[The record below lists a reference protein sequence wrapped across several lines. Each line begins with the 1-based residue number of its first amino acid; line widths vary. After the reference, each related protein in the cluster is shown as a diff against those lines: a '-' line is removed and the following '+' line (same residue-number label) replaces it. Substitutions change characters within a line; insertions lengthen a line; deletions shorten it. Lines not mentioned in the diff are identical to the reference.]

1 MENIANIQVIQNIV
15 YIISS
20 VMFILGIKMLGKE
33 ATAVKGNYL
42 SALAMFSAVGITCL
56 SLDIDIKI
64 ILAGVLL
71 GGLIGSLI
79 AIKVKMTAIPEM
91 VALFNGFG
99 GLATFLIAWSQ
110 FNEPSNSMFQHILI
124 MLTIYIGGITFSGS
138 LIAYGKLSEK
148 LKLGKGSMITNIF
161 ISFFYLSMPA
171 LIYVGAEPYLSGF
184 IPQIPSYFAIFLVL
198 TLVAGIGFV
207 MPIGGGDMP
216 VVISLLNSLSGIAA
230 AFAGLL
236 LLNNVLIVAGS
247 LVGASG
253 LILTIIMAKAMN
265 RTITNILFV
274 GYASASQ
281 ANSSEE
287 QGEVKPIT
295 PDDAYLI
302 LENASSVLVVPGYGM
317 AVAQAQHVVRE
328 MGELLEE
335 NGTEVKYG
343 IHPVAG
349 RMPGHMNVLL
359 AEANVSY
366 DLLAEPDDVNP
377 SMDTIDVAI
386 VIGANDVVNPS
397 ATEEEGSPIYGMP
410 IIEVHNAK
418 TVFVLKRSMSSG
430 FAGVQNP
437 LFFKENTRMLFGDAK
452 ALFHDVIVTL
462 GMFSLFSLEIN
473 LSIIAAVL
481 TIVGYSMNDT
491 VVIFDRV
498 RENLRKYSDI
508 KIYELTNISINET
521 LSRTLLTS
529 ITTLLALLAIYF
541 FGGEILRGFS
551 FAMILGVIFG
561 TYSSIYIANTV
572 LVRLN
577 VTQKTVLREENK
589 D

>member
-1 MENIANIQVIQNIV
+1 MNMLIDITIFQNLV
-15 YIISS
+15 YIVSS
-20 VMFILGIKMLGKE
+20 VLFILGIKMLGKE
-33 ATAVKGNYL
+33 STAVRGNILSSVAML
-42 SALAMFSAVGITCL
+42 SAVSVTLIDVDIGITIII
-56 SLDIDIKI
+56 SAI
-64 ILAGVLL
+64 ILGA
-71 GGLIGSLI
+71 LIGSVI
-79 AIKVKMTAIPEM
+79 ALKVKMTAIPEM

-99 GLATFLIAWSQ
+99 GMASFLIAWSQ
-110 FNEPSNSMFQHILI
+110 FTDTQPALLQNLLI
-124 MLTIYIGGITFSGS
+124 MITIYIGGITFSGS
-138 LIAYGKLSEK
+138 IVAYGKLSEK
-148 LKLGKGSMITNIF
+148 INLEKGSLVTNILVT
-161 ISFFYLSMPA
+161 FFYLSIPA
-171 LIYVGAEPYLSGF
+171 LLIMMFAPTLNIDSNF
-184 IPQIPSYFAIFLVL
+184 IFFGFLVL
-198 TLVAGIGFV
+198 TVLAGLGFV

-265 RTITNILFV
+265 RTIGNILFV
-274 GYASASQ
+274 GYASAS
-281 ANSSEE
+281 SSKSEGE

-295 PDDAYLI
+295 AEDAYLI

-328 MGELLEE
+328 LGELLEE

-366 DLLAEPDDVNP
+366 DLLVEPDDVNP
-377 SMDTIDVAI
+377 TMDTFDVAVI
-386 VIGANDVVNPS
+386 IGANDVVNPS
-397 ATEEEGSPIYGMP
+397 ATEEPGSPIYGMP

-452 ALFHDVIVTL
+452 
-462 GMFSLFSLEIN
+462 E
-473 LSIIAAVL
+473 SI
-481 TIVGYSMNDT
+481 GT
-491 VVIFDRV
+491 VVSEF
-498 RENLRKYSDI
+498 
-508 KIYELTNISINET
+508 
-521 LSRTLLTS
+521 
-529 ITTLLALLAIYF
+529 
-541 FGGEILRGFS
+541 
-551 FAMILGVIFG
+551 
-561 TYSSIYIANTV
+561 
-572 LVRLN
+572 
-577 VTQKTVLREENK
+577 K

>member
-1 MENIANIQVIQNIV
+1 MENLANIQVIQNMI

-42 SALAMFSAVGITCL
+42 SALAMFFAVAITCL
-56 SLDIDIKI
+56 SLEIDIKL

-79 AIKVKMTAIPEM
+79 AVKVKMTAIPEM

-110 FNEPSNSMFQHILI
+110 FNEPDNSMFQHVLV

-148 LKLGKGSMITNIF
+148 LKLGKGSMITNVF

-171 LIYVGAEPYLSGF
+171 LVYVVIEPSLAGF
-184 IPQIPSYFAIFLVL
+184 VPQVPSYFSIFLVL
-198 TLVAGIGFV
+198 TLMAGIGFV

-274 GYASASQ
+274 GYASSGQTA
-281 ANSSEE
+281 SSEE

-295 PDDAYLI
+295 SDDAYLI

-328 MGELLEE
+328 MGELLED

-437 LFFKENTRMLFGDAK
+437 LFFRENTRMLFGDAK
-452 ALFHDVIVTL
+452 ESIGQIVAE
-462 GMFSLFSLEIN
+462 F
-473 LSIIAAVL
+473 
-481 TIVGYSMNDT
+481 
-491 VVIFDRV
+491 
-498 RENLRKYSDI
+498 
-508 KIYELTNISINET
+508 
-521 LSRTLLTS
+521 
-529 ITTLLALLAIYF
+529 
-541 FGGEILRGFS
+541 
-551 FAMILGVIFG
+551 
-561 TYSSIYIANTV
+561 
-572 LVRLN
+572 
-577 VTQKTVLREENK
+577 K